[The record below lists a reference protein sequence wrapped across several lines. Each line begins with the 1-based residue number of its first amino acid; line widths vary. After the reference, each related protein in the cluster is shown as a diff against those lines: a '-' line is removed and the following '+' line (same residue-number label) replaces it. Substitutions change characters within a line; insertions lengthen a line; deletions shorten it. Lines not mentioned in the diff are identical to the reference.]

1 MPDMIDDYTK
11 LLFGSVIAY
20 GIVFCA
26 LLFGGG
32 VALSEPW
39 AIQMA
44 VVVAGSAYVT
54 QIAASHYPPAA
65 YGGWAVALLAG
76 VSGLI
81 ALFGG

>member
-1 MPDMIDDYTK
+1 MFDDYTK
-11 LLFGSVIAY
+11 LMFASVIAY

-39 AIQMA
+39 AVQMA
-44 VVVAGSAYVT
+44 VVTAGAAYVT
-54 QIAASHYPPAA
+54 QIAAPLYAPAA
-65 YGGWAVALLAG
+65 YAGWAVALIAG
-76 VSGLI
+76 LSGLI